1 MKKKTKVLVLFSG
14 GLDSL
19 LAVKYFLNLGFETE
33 AITFAS
39 PFWSVDSAK
48 QGAEN
53 LGVKLNIVDFSMK
66 HLKMLKA
73 PRYGY
78 GKNMNPCIDCHT
90 LMISEA
96 WKIAK
101 KNKFDFLATGEV
113 LGERPMSQNKNSLK
127 NVALNSGAKG
137 FLVRPLSGRLLE
149 RTTPEERGLIRRED
163 LLSIEGRSRK
173 PQLEL
178 AKKWGIKDFPNAS
191 GGCLL
196 TDFSYSEKL
205 RQLFKKWPDFDQL
218 DASLIKFG
226 RVFYEKEG
234 IIIIGRNRE
243 DNDNIENISQPKD
256 ILTRLKDIP
265 GPLGLVRIK
274 SKASSKNLLKKAC
287 HLILGYKKIKHGN
300 FIYGEKKS
308 FDREISI

>member
-39 PFWSVDSAK
+39 PFWGLDSAK
-48 QGAEN
+48 RGARN
-53 LGVKLNIVDFSMK
+53 LGVKLNIVDFSRK

-113 LGERPMSQNKNSLK
+113 LGERPMSQNKNSLE

-137 FLVRPLSGRLLE
+137 FLVRPLSGKLLE
-149 RTTPEERGLIRRED
+149 KTIPEERGLIRRED
-163 LLSIEGRSRK
+163 LFSIEGRSRK

-178 AKKWGIKDFPNAS
+178 AKKWDIKDFPNAS

-205 RQLFKKWPDFDQL
+205 KQLFEKWPDFDQS

-234 IIIIGRNRE
+234 VIIIGRNRE
-243 DNDNIENISQPKD
+243 DNDKIENISQPKD
-256 ILTRLKDIP
+256 ILIKLKDIP

-274 SKASSKNLLKKAC
+274 SKASSENLLKKAC
-287 HLILGYKKIKHGN
+287 CLILSYKKIKHSS
-300 FIYGEKKS
+300 FIYGENS
-308 FDREISI
+308 FNKEISI